1 MPWFSSNFLGI
12 TRTTTLTCQRSQV
25 GEAATLVPCDIRRDE
40 LTRHA
45 HCLIAPTGRTRRD
58 PDHCVPA
65 TRQVVA
71 GESGGQRIRTST
83 GLPPA
88 VFKTAALPVRSSPP
102 ERGLT

>member
-58 PDHCVPA
+58 PDHPV
-65 TRQVVA
+65 TDSRRGVA
-71 GESGGQRIRTST
+71 ESPSADNANDRNRLAVYVR
-83 GLPPA
+83 LPW
-88 VFKTAALPVRSSPP
+88 RSWSVSQGPDCCA
-102 ERGLT
+102 